1 MSITA
6 TSVIEGDKK
15 LEVSL
20 AIVDECVRS
29 LVSIA
34 LSILSVLCYSVL
46 QMWSYKLS
54 RRGTLER
61 CSNVEYKGINTETGC
76 QDYVVRPVLDCVR
89 SIVAN
94 DHMCEHTLCCC

>member
-20 AIVDECVRS
+20 AIIDESIRS

-34 LSILSVLCYSVL
+34 LSILSVLCYSIL

-54 RRGTLER
+54 RCGTFEWGAY
-61 CSNVEYKGINTETGC
+61 VEHKGINTEAGC
-76 QDYVVRPVLDCVR
+76 
-89 SIVAN
+89 
-94 DHMCEHTLCCC
+94 